1 MDSLSFREDVAAVA
15 PDFLSS
21 VHLKNSPPHNSLD
34 STDSNKSS
42 ARVQD
47 DTDGLVFARASNGC
61 LWLCD
66 ANTLSPMESNQ
77 HVIKNNDNVNT
88 KADLMTMST
97 PPHLLSTALSTSED
111 GQPLPPK
118 RYYNHRNT
126 SAQQKEREERVRK
139 IREAQDEERKKKV
152 DELKSHAAQQQKYR
166 EIQDF
171 ERRKRVEESRARDHD
186 KFQQVEER
194 RRAIESAELDP
205 TS

>member
-77 HVIKNNDNVNT
+77 HVITNNENNT

-97 PPHLLSTALSTSED
+97 PPHLLSAALETSED

-118 RYYNHRNT
+118 RYYNHRNA

-139 IREAQDEERKKKV
+139 IREAQEEERNKKI
-152 DELKSHAAQQQKYR
+152 DELKSHAAQQQKFR
-166 EIQDF
+166 EIQEV
-171 ERRKRVEESRARDHD
+171 ERRNALKTR
-186 KFQQVEER
+186 
-194 RRAIESAELDP
+194 
-205 TS
+205 

>member
-21 VHLKNSPPHNSLD
+21 VNLKNSPPHNSLD

-77 HVIKNNDNVNT
+77 HVIKNNENNT

-97 PPHLLSTALSTSED
+97 PPHLLSAALENSED
-111 GQPLPPK
+111 GQPLLPK
-118 RYYNHRNT
+118 RYYNHRNQASDLWFT
-126 SAQQKEREERVRK
+126 FDGGQE
-139 IREAQDEERKKKV
+139 DE
-152 DELKSHAAQQQKYR
+152 
-166 EIQDF
+166 
-171 ERRKRVEESRARDHD
+171 
-186 KFQQVEER
+186 
-194 RRAIESAELDP
+194 
-205 TS
+205 

>member
-66 ANTLSPMESNQ
+66 ANTLSPMENSN
-77 HVIKNNDNVNT
+77 VMKNTETIT

-97 PPHLLSTALSTSED
+97 PPHLLSAAL
-111 GQPLPPK
+111 G
-118 RYYNHRNT
+118 
-126 SAQQKEREERVRK
+126 A
-139 IREAQDEERKKKV
+139 
-152 DELKSHAAQQQKYR
+152 
-166 EIQDF
+166 
-171 ERRKRVEESRARDHD
+171 
-186 KFQQVEER
+186 
-194 RRAIESAELDP
+194 
-205 TS
+205 